1 MLDPQPLSVNALKTK
16 DDYLNT
22 SKNIIKSD
30 ATTQIGPRKSLQI
43 TAVDSKMGEK
53 DMS

>member
-16 DDYLNT
+16 DQDDYLNA

-30 ATTQIGPRKSLQI
+30 ATTQVGPRKSFQK
-43 TAVDSKMGEK
+43 TAVDSKMGE
-53 DMS
+53 